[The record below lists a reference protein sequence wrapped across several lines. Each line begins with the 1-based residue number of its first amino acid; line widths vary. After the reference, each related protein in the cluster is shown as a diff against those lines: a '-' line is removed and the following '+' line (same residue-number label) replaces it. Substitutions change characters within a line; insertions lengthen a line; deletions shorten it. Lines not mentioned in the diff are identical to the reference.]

1 MLDLKFIAENSEL
14 VKTSVANKNE
24 KADIDRLLVLNNHR
38 KEIIGQVEKKKAE
51 RNMTTGEIAKLK
63 KAGEDA
69 TEVIAAMK
77 ALGKDISDLDNKQR
91 EIETELNEI
100 LLTVPNIPDPSTPV
114 GKSED
119 DNVEIKNWGELPKFN
134 FTPAPHW
141 ELGEKLGLF
150 DLEAGAKLSG
160 SGFILYTGL
169 GAKLERALIN
179 FMLDLHTEKHGY
191 KEIFPPFLVTRQT
204 MMGTGQ
210 IPKLEDDMYSMEDG
224 EMFLIPTAEVPLT
237 NIDSETIFKEEDMPR
252 YYCAYT
258 PCFRREAG
266 SHGKDT
272 RGLIRV
278 HQFNKVEMVRIVPQN
293 DSAEELEILL
303 DQAEEVLRLLNIP
316 YRVRTLC
323 TGDLSFAASK
333 CYDIEAYAAGVDKY
347 LEVSSCSTYTD
358 FQARRMKL
366 RYRPKDGGKPL
377 FCHTLNGSGLA
388 TPRTMI
394 AILENF
400 QTEKGTIIIPEPLRP
415 YMGGMEE
422 IK

>member
-14 VKTSVANKNE
+14 VKTSVTNKNE
-24 KADIDRLLVLNNHR
+24 KADIDQILVLHENR

-51 RNMTTGEIAKLK
+51 RNKTTAEIAKLK

-69 TEVIAAMK
+69 ADVIAAMK
-77 ALGKDISDLDNKQR
+77 SLGGDIADLDNKQR
-91 EIETELNEI
+91 EIEAELHEL
-100 LLTVPNIPDPSTPV
+100 LLTVPNIPDPTTPV
-114 GKSED
+114 GDSED
-119 DNVEIKNWGELPKFN
+119 DNVEIKSWGELPKFD
-134 FTPAPHW
+134 FTPVPHW

-150 DLEAGAKLSG
+150 DLAAGAKLSG

-169 GAKLERALIN
+169 GARLERALIN
-179 FMLDLHTEKHGY
+179 FMLDLHTGKHGY
-191 KEIFPPFLVTRQT
+191 KEIFPPFMVTRQT
-204 MMGTGQ
+204 MTGTGQ

-224 EMFLIPTAEVPLT
+224 EMFMIPTAEVPVT
-237 NIDSETIFKEEDMPR
+237 NIDSNTILKEEDLPR

-278 HQFNKVEMVRIVPQN
+278 HQFNKVEMVKIVTQDN
-293 DSAEELEILL
+293 SVAELETLL
-303 DQAEEVLRLLNIP
+303 DQAEEVLRILNIP

-366 RYRPKDGGKPL
+366 RYRPKDGKKPL

-394 AILENF
+394 AILENN
-400 QTEKGTIIIPEPLRP
+400 QTAEGTVIIPEPLRP
-415 YMGGMEE
+415 YMGGLEE